1 MKNFLRPLA
10 FLALLS
16 VAGCASGGAPFFQ
29 YLDDGT
35 LDPASPAAKVEA
47 IASSVPIYGT
57 AAAAVIGLVG
67 TVLHLGVR
75 QAKKTATDASAKV
88 DSHVADDHA
97 GDGTCTTCGGPVTVT
112 SVPAPP
118 PPPAPAPTA

>member
-1 MKNFLRPLA
+1 MKKFLRPLA

-16 VAGCASGGAPFFQ
+16 VAGCASGGAPF
-29 YLDDGT
+29 YVYRDDGS
-35 LDPASPAAKVEA
+35 LDPSCPAATVEG
-47 IASSVPIYGT
+47 IVSSVPIYGA

-75 QAKKTATDASAKV
+75 SAKKTASDASAKV

-97 GDGTCTTCGGPVTVT
+97 GDGTCVTCGGGVVVT
-112 SVPAPP
+112 A
-118 PPPAPAPTA
+118 APAPQPSPAAPATT